1 MFLLDIV
8 HLKDLNLTDLLIL
21 VGIVGYGI
29 DRIADQ
35 RGWSRSSRILR
46 QENGDLL
53 RINSELND
61 TVSRNAEKITQ
72 MQTELIELKAEVT
85 TLKARDQAAVL
96 KALEHHEERANE
108 RFVTMSGE
116 LVKSN
121 VYLADIATAL
131 TAPPDNK

>member
-1 MFLLDIV
+1 MYLLFDVI
-8 HLKDLNLTDLLIL
+8 DTSGLNLTDILIL
-21 VGIVGYGI
+21 VGILGYAI

-61 TVSRNAEKITQ
+61 TVARNADKITQ
-72 MQTELIELKAEVT
+72 MQTEVIELRTEVAQ
-85 TLKARDQAAVL
+85 LKARDQAAVL

-116 LVKSN
+116 LKQSN
-121 VYLADIATAL
+121 THLADIVTAL
-131 TAPPDNK
+131 TDNK